1 MHSLGRRKHWMLVVT
16 ASLSTTYLGALGDLE
31 ATTTLSRTTLPTS
44 QARTMVSSLFL
55 HDNITTGFNLLLT

>member
-1 MHSLGRRKHWMLVVT
+1 MLVVT
-16 ASLSTTYLGALGDLE
+16 ASLSTTYLGHLEDLG

-55 HDNITTGFNLLLT
+55 HDITRAFKLLHT